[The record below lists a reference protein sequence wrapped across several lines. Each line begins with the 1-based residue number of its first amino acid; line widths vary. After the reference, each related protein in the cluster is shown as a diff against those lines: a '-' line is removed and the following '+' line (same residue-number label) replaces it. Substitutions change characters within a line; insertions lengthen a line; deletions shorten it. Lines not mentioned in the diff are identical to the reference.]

1 MKKALISVILI
12 MAMFLSL
19 NINAYADS
27 LDDKTEPAISST
39 MQGIITDPYGITYEV
54 QGRLLEA
61 ECVPFAMADNDS
73 INVTYA
79 FDIYSDGI
87 SLRSTL
93 PNSSDATGYT
103 YQSTVTV
110 TINYDASTDY
120 PEEFLLKSVSGNWV
134 IDDSRVSVTSGSVDY
149 ACTDYTHWGQSSTY
163 YLTSADIQNSSF
175 YKNTNFSQFIA
186 KDFSGFMGATL
197 TLNYLMGNSRT
208 WSFSVENIRFNNV

>member
-103 YQSTVTV
+103 YQSTETGLL
-110 TINYDASTDY
+110 TILG
-120 PEEFLLKSVSGNWV
+120 FL
-134 IDDSRVSVTSGSVDY
+134 
-149 ACTDYTHWGQSSTY
+149 
-163 YLTSADIQNSSF
+163 
-175 YKNTNFSQFIA
+175 
-186 KDFSGFMGATL
+186 
-197 TLNYLMGNSRT
+197 
-208 WSFSVENIRFNNV
+208 